1 MAADKL
7 GRREV
12 LAGTGI
18 ALGATVI
25 AGCQTYGKPPAAASQ
40 TPATTPGGGTTPTAD
55 SGLVKTSAVPVGSGV
70 IVGEVVVTQPT
81 AGEFKGMSAIC
92 THQGCTVSEV
102 VDGTIKCPCH
112 GSKFNL
118 DGTVAQGPAKKPLEA
133 KAVKVQGDSIV
144 LG

>member
-1 MAADKL
+1 MAEKL

-40 TPATTPGGGTTPTAD
+40 APAPTPDGGTTPTPD

-81 AGEFKGMSAIC
+81 AGVFKGMSAVC
-92 THQGCTVSEV
+92 THQGCTVSEI

-118 DGTVAQGPAKKPLEA
+118 DGTVAQGPAKKSLEA
-133 KAVKVQGDSIV
+133 KTVKVQGDSIV